1 MVASWYNDQGCL
13 MTPLFYSMLTFMFVA
28 AMTPGPN
35 NIMLAASGA
44 NFGFMKTIPHIFG
57 VVVGFFLLLLLVG
70 LGLGQLFEAVPMVR
84 QVFRVAALCFIFY
97 LAWRIANS
105 GRADDATKEPRPIRF
120 WEAAL
125 FQLINPKAVV
135 MSMTVNATFIS
146 PDHDFNGQFSVL
158 VASFTILTFISVVA
172 WAGFGLVIKQIISTS
187 QRQRVFNIIMALL
200 LIGSIMPVAVE
211 MFA

>member
-1 MVASWYNDQGCL
+1 

-44 NFGFMKTIPHIFG
+44 NFGFMRTVPHIIG
-57 VVVGFFLLLLLVG
+57 VVVGFFLLMLLVG
-70 LGLGQLFEAVPMVR
+70 LGLGQLFEAFPIVR
-84 QVFRVAALCFIFY
+84 QGLRVAALCFIFY

-105 GRADDATKEPRPIRF
+105 GTSEDTTKEARPIRF

-135 MSMTVNATFIS
+135 MSITVNATFIS
-146 PDHDFNGQFSVL
+146 PDYDFSTQFAVL
-158 VASFTILTFISVVA
+158 VVSFTVLTLVSVVA
-172 WAGFGLVIKQIISTS
+172 WAGFGLVIKQIISTPR
-187 QRQRVFNIIMALL
+187 RQRIFNIIMALL
-200 LIGSIMPVAVE
+200 LIGSIMPVAAE